1 MADLD
6 NILEEID
13 LINEDMNID
22 PPENRY
28 TYRLRKNPLDEF
40 SESEFK
46 KRYRLSKDTARYVV
60 NLIRNDIKSASNRA
74 VDVSPELQLLITLR
88 FYSKGSCQLEL
99 GKLQIFRELTHKKD
113 RRAYWCYY

>member
-1 MADLD
+1 MGDLD

-13 LINEDMNID
+13 LINEGMNID
-22 PPENRY
+22 PLENRY
-28 TYRLRKNPLDEF
+28 TYRLRKNPLDKF

-46 KRYRLSKDTARYVV
+46 KRYRLSKDTALYVV

-88 FYSKGSCQLEL
+88 FYSRGSYQLEL
-99 GKLQIFRELTHKKD
+99 GKLRIFGELTHKKD
-113 RRAYWCYY
+113 RRAYWCYC

>member
-6 NILEEID
+6 ISEEID

-22 PPENRY
+22 SPGNRY
-28 TYRLRKNPLDEF
+28 TYRLRKNPLDDF

-46 KRYRLSKDTARYVV
+46 KRYRLTKDPTRYVV

-88 FYSKGSCQLEL
+88 FYFKGSYQLEL
-99 GKLQIFRELTHKKD
+99 GKLRIFRELTNP
-113 RRAYWCYY
+113 